1 MLKSLPQKLCWFSAQ
16 VHTEFLCHF
25 QVYNTYRQVA
35 DQPADVYETLLAE
48 CRALGI
54 IGKLIC
60 GPLWRIL
67 EDQSIS
73 FFEMNDYWQIL
84 VEKFEQI
91 LNTLKCVFCDRR
103 QHLHQ

>member
-1 MLKSLPQKLCWFSAQ
+1 MIPNALHSAANNFIYEVTKAFIETSGCQKSGDGL
-16 VHTEFLCHF
+16 EFNDFLSEK
-25 QVYNTYRQVA
+25 N
-35 DQPADVYETLLAE
+35 ETLLAE

-73 FFEMNDYWQIL
+73 FFEMNAKWQIL
-84 VEKFEQI
+84 VEKFEEFSNF
-91 LNTLKCVFCDRR
+91 LFYSE
-103 QHLHQ
+103 